1 MRRAVRALLEAS
13 GHDVD
18 GSELAQTPDHVV
30 DAWTRSYLDGYTA
43 DPAAI
48 LASTYDAATD
58 GDARESIVLKDI
70 PFHGMCPHH
79 LLPFHGIAH
88 VGYVPG
94 RKLASL
100 SALARIV
107 DCFAHRLEIQET
119 VTRQIA
125 EALAEHLDAR
135 GAAVI
140 LETDQTCLTTRGV
153 ERVGASTCTEHFT
166 GAYAEDPTLRDEF
179 RARAR

>member
-1 MRRAVRALLEAS
+1 MRAS
-13 GHDVD
+13 
-18 GSELAQTPDHVV
+18 SSKTSP
-30 DAWTRSYLDGYTA
+30 
-43 DPAAI
+43 
-48 LASTYDAATD
+48 STGCAPTT
-58 GDARESIVLKDI
+58 SS
-70 PFHGMCPHH
+70 PFHGT
-79 LLPFHGIAH
+79 AH

-94 RKLASL
+94 RQLASL

-125 EALAEHLDAR
+125 EALVENLDAR

-153 ERVGASTCTEHFT
+153 ERVGATTCTEHFT
-166 GAYAEDPTLRDEF
+166 GAYADDPSLRDEF
-179 RARAR
+179 RARTR